1 MNLTVTQI
9 EDICIYMNWKFSTQD
24 MIVWEIVQGV
34 KGGAAMLRHPLD
46 LNDASLCVEKMV
58 EKGDW
63 SDFISYILSNKHF
76 NHTIVQ
82 SYMIA
87 WLFNPDNFFSAMAS
101 WLRGK
106 QYTPSIRTR

>member
-1 MNLTVTQI
+1 MNLTITQI

-58 EKGDW
+58 GRKDDNE
-63 SDFISYILSNKHF
+63 FRIAVFHEYERLNKLGRTENSGYSGWDVF
-76 NHTIVQ
+76 
-82 SYMIA
+82 M
-87 WLFNPDNFFSAMAS
+87 WLFNPDNFFSAMAA
-101 WLRGK
+101 WLR
-106 QYTPSIRTR
+106 SR